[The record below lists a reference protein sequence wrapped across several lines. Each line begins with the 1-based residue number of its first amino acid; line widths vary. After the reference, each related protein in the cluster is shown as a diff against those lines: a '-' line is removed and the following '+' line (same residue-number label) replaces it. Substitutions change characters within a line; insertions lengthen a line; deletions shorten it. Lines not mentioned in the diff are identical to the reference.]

1 MTDKEMKSKAR
12 EFVKSWNGKGYEKGE
27 TQRFWIDLL
36 DRVFGVPNASN
47 YIEFEKPIKLE
58 SGKQGFIDGYIP
70 SVKVLIEQKGSH
82 VDPRKPEK
90 QSDGTFQTPYQQA
103 RRYENQI
110 LQNEQPHWIIVCN
123 FSEFIIYDMRVDK
136 TKPVCEF
143 TLDNLPNEIA
153 NLQFLV
159 DTNVK
164 KVITEVEISV
174 AAGALVS
181 EMYDALLEQYSD
193 PTAPETLHSLNVLCV
208 RLVFCFYAENAG
220 VFKANSFGRY
230 LDKYRKEPQNMRKVL
245 IEVFRTLDTPYNE
258 RDPYDDKELLDFPYV
273 NGGLFDKNLKITIPA
288 FNEKIAEII
297 IDKASFGFNWSAI
310 SPTIFGAVF
319 ESTLNPETR
328 RSGGMHYTS
337 IENIHKV
344 IDPLFLDDL
353 KAELKEIEEAK
364 QVNIRKTKLEAF
376 RDKIAGLKFLDPAC
390 GSGNFLTE
398 TYLSL
403 RRLENEVL
411 NLINNDQI
419 LLDTGE
425 IIKVSIGQFYG
436 IEINDFAVTVAKTAL
451 WIAESQML
459 RETEEI
465 IKADLNFLPLKS
477 YANIIEGNA
486 LRVDWNTVVPKNELN
501 YIMGNPPF
509 VGHQMRNDVQVNDM
523 QVAFYDLEKHG
534 KLDYVCAWYNKAA
547 DYMKDTEITTAFVST
562 NSIIQGESVGILW
575 KFLFENK
582 KVEIQFA
589 YQTFIWDSEANM
601 KAHVHCVVVGFSCNS
616 NSNLKKLFVDNTLKL
631 VPHINGYLISAPDV
645 FIQSRGNPL
654 TIGMPKMSKGSQPTD
669 GGNLIL
675 TEEEKEMLIN
685 KYPET
690 KEFIRRYISAD
701 DYINNKMRYCL
712 WLDGVSPK
720 KYRDISFISKRLEQV
735 AEFRKNSPTKSVQ
748 EDASTPMIFTQIRQP
763 STTYL
768 AMPEVS
774 SSKRMYIPFGYI
786 EPDVISSNM
795 LYLIPDVSLFI
806 FGVMT
811 SNVHMSWARIFCGR
825 LKSDYRYTPAVYNNF
840 PWCNPTEEQKA
851 KIEQTAQAI
860 LDTRAKYPD
869 CSLADLYDE
878 TTMPPDLRKAHKAN
892 DQAVLAA
899 YGFPKDI
906 SESEIVAEL
915 MKMYQE
921 LTEK

>member
-82 VDPRKPEK
+82 IDPRKPEK
-90 QSDGTFQTPYQQA
+90 QSNGTFQTPYQQA

-110 LQNEQPHWIIVCN
+110 LKDEQPDWIIVSN
-123 FSEFIIYDMRVDK
+123 FNEFIIYDMRVDK

-143 TLDNLPNEIA
+143 TLDDLPNKIA

-159 DTNVK
+159 DTNIK

-181 EMYDALLEQYSD
+181 ELYDALLEQYSD

-273 NGGLFDKNLKITIPA
+273 NGGLFDKNLKIAIPA

-403 RRLENEVL
+403 RRLENEAL

-451 WIAESQML
+451 WIAESQMMH
-459 RETEEI
+459 ETEEI

-486 LRVDWNTVVPKNELN
+486 LRVDWNTVVSKNELD

-509 VGHQMRNDVQVNDM
+509 VGSARLSKEQISDRNSIFSDKGG
-523 QVAFYDLEKHG
+523 E
-534 KLDYVCAWYNKAA
+534 LDYVACWYKKTA
-547 DYMKDTEITTAFVST
+547 DYIEDYSIKCAFVST
-562 NSIIQGESVGILW
+562 NSICQGQQVYPLW
-575 KFLFENK
+575 KDLMDSGIVIN
-582 KVEIQFA
+582 FA
-589 YQTFIWDSEANM
+589 HRTFQWDSEASE
-601 KAHVHCVVVGFSCNS
+601 KAHVYCIIIGFSRSKSSQC
-616 NSNLKKLFVDNTLKL
+616 KIYDNGITLL
-631 VPHINGYLISAPDV
+631 ADNINGYLLAAPDI
-645 FIQSRGNPL
+645 FIEKRRLPL
-654 TIGMPKMSKGSQPTD
+654 SDVPIVIKGFQPTD
-669 GGNLIL
+669 NGYLIL
-675 TEEEKEMLIN
+675 SDEEKADLL
-685 KYPET
+685 K
-690 KEFIRRYISAD
+690 KEPSAEKWVKPFITAKEYVHGMTRW
-701 DYINNKMRYCL
+701 CL
-712 WLDGVSPK
+712 WLVGISPNELNQLKEIK
-720 KYRDISFISKRLEQV
+720 KRVV
-735 AEFRKNSPTKSVQ
+735 ACQEWRTAQTKTGDAYKLKDTPTLMR
-748 EDASTPMIFTQIRQP
+748 P
-763 STTYL
+763 
-768 AMPEVS
+768 
-774 SSKRMYIPFGYI
+774 SSKFKGGAFIVLPRHTGERRRYIPFGFVCDGNIPGDSVSIVPNATLYHFGI
-786 EPDVISSNM
+786 LMSN
-795 LYLIPDVSLFI
+795 I
-806 FGVMT
+806 
-811 SNVHMSWARIFCGR
+811 HMAWMRAICGR
-825 LKSDYRYTPAVYNNF
+825 LKGDYRYASDIVYNNF

-860 LDTRAKYPD
+860 LDARAKYSD

-906 SESEIVAEL
+906 SESEVVAEL
-915 MKMYQE
+915 MNMYQE
-921 LTEK
+921 LISK